1 MAVIDARQAARSAAT
16 CHDVPGPLRRLC
28 GEARSPFIVH
38 GHRLT
43 SLCRRC
49 RKQPNPFIVLKIHK
63 LHRLRLAEVPVYL
76 RNNEAG
82 GIA

>member
-1 MAVIDARQAARSAAT
+1 MREDGKAARSAAYL
-16 CHDVPGPLRRLC
+16 CDVPGPLRRLG

-43 SLCRRC
+43 SLYRRC

-63 LHRLRLAEVPVYL
+63 SLRLRLAGALVYL

-82 GIA
+82 CAA